1 MPTGGPGHRGNIGHP
16 GLGAHRGFTLI
27 EALVVISILSLTAAL
42 LLPAVQAAR
51 EAARRAQCANNLRQ
65 IGLALH
71 GYHDAYGCLPPGRFM
86 TYDRRYA
93 GPNPPCTS
101 PAVDKSVLVFLLPGM
116 EQQALY
122 NAINHDVTI
131 FGHENTTI
139 HAVAVAAFTC
149 PSDPESGRP
158 RPIDPGGLLPYA
170 HDPPGGPLR
179 MVFTSY
185 SACYGSFYVNAV
197 PRPSDGCRVPAP
209 LAAQANGVFH
219 DLGPSRLASIRDGLS
234 HTLFVAEK
242 STTAFRA
249 LDAVDPSLFRKHG
262 WYPSGNWG
270 DTLMT
275 TFTPPNMPFRVALA
289 AGITHTFAAS
299 SQHPGGFHALMGD
312 GSARFIRDTIQ
323 TWPFDPITG
332 RPMGATEAPGGWWEN
347 LPPPGVWQALG
358 TRSGGEVADGGGF

>member
-1 MPTGGPGHRGNIGHP
+1 MSMRAVDHP
-16 GLGAHRGFTLI
+16 GLGPRRGFTLI
-27 EALVVISILSLTAAL
+27 ETLVVIAILSLMAAL

-51 EAARRAQCANNLRQ
+51 EAARRARCANNLRQ

-71 GYHDAYGCLPPGRFM
+71 GYHDAYGTLPPGRVM

-122 NAINHDVTI
+122 NAINHDLSI
-131 FGHENTTI
+131 FGNENTTI
-139 HAVAVAAFTC
+139 FTAVVGSYAC

-158 RPIDPGGLLPYA
+158 RDIDPGGLEPYA
-170 HDPPGGPLR
+170 QDPPGGPLQ

-185 SACYGSFYVNAV
+185 SACYGSRYLNAI
-197 PRPSDGCRVPAP
+197 PQLWSDCRVPAQVV
-209 LAAQANGVFH
+209 AQVDGVFH
-219 DLGPSRLASIRDGLS
+219 DLAPTRLASIRDGLS

-249 LDAVDPSLFRKHG
+249 LEAVDPILFLRHG

-270 DTLMT
+270 DTLLT
-275 TFTPPNMPFRVALA
+275 TFYPPNMPFRVALA
-289 AGITHTFAAS
+289 AGLPHTFAAS
-299 SQHPGGFHALMGD
+299 SPHPGGLHGLMGD
-312 GSARFIRDTIQ
+312 GSTRFIRDTIQ

-332 RPMGATEAPGGWWEN
+332 RPQGATETPDGGWEN
-347 LPPPGVWQALG
+347 LPPPGVWQALA
-358 TRSGGEVADGGGF
+358 TRSGGEAVDALAD